1 MGGAPEKM
9 MRYALLV
16 ALVRASSHWLDA
28 YEQRGYFVLP
38 RVFSGTRLMNLRAAV
53 ARYLRDHGK
62 DHKYMMRG
70 EKLGGWCASVH
81 KSSRRVSARPCY
93 RGDTQVRARHRT
105 Y

>member
-38 RVFSGTRLMNLRAAV
+38 RVFS
-53 ARYLRDHGK
+53 ARDAGFPHMRPRQGGARMACRRK
-62 DHKYMMRG
+62 MKYCMS
-70 EKLGGWCASVH
+70 KCI
-81 KSSRRVSARPCY
+81 
-93 RGDTQVRARHRT
+93 
-105 Y
+105 

>member
-62 DHKYMMRG
+62 D
-70 EKLGGWCASVH
+70 S
-81 KSSRRVSARPCY
+81 
-93 RGDTQVRARHRT
+93 
-105 Y
+105 

>member
-38 RVFSGTRLMNLRAAV
+38 RFFSWFTHYSAADIENLDSDDDEDV
-53 ARYLRDHGK
+53 D
-62 DHKYMMRG
+62 
-70 EKLGGWCASVH
+70 AS
-81 KSSRRVSARPCY
+81 RQNACINECL
-93 RGDTQVRARHRT
+93 
-105 Y
+105 